1 MSLEWKELEGQR
13 IGAALGAVGALPA
26 AALVVGKEVGP
37 ASPFFALA
45 LVAVV
50 AAYLFWMFTDS
61 IYHLSMAPIDE
72 DELLLMRRRG
82 TPLSYACFGYGAAS
96 LLLSLFGLAAM
107 HAGLRTTISVSDGFI
122 VVFSVS
128 IVILVHCFLGMRTK
142 NQLWHV
148 ARAAVLRARVEAVES

>member
-1 MSLEWKELEGQR
+1 MSLEWKTLEGQR

-26 AALVVGKEVGP
+26 AALVIGREVGP

-61 IYHLSMAPIDE
+61 IYHLTMTPLNQE
-72 DELLLMRRRG
+72 ELLLMQRRG
-82 TPLSYACFGYGAAS
+82 MPLSYACFGYGAGS
-96 LLLSLFGLAAM
+96 LLLSLVGIAAMYSGVTTGVPIWEGFVIVVGLAI
-107 HAGLRTTISVSDGFI
+107 G
-122 VVFSVS
+122 
-128 IVILVHCFLGMRTK
+128 ILVHCFSGMRLK

-148 ARAAVLRARVEAVES
+148 ARAAVLRSRAETIDG